1 MLSNSERK
9 KARMQSADFDKLSLR
24 KYNLIIGLVVL
35 YGFVVNALMVWQ
47 FSDFFIKMNPT
58 ALLIGYFVLIIIGSI
73 MAYSKSALLS
83 FIGYNLIVVPVGSL
97 VAIAVPGYSIGSI
110 ISAIV
115 ATAGVVAVMILL
127 STIYPRLFSKLGTA
141 LFISLLLGII
151 TNSIALLFGYAGD
164 IFHWLFV
171 IIFSLYIG
179 YDWFRAQSY
188 PRTLDNAVDSAID
201 LYLDAIN
208 IFINLLAIFGKS
220 DD

>member
-1 MLSNSERK
+1 MISNAERK
-9 KARMQSADFDKLSLR
+9 KQRMQSADFDKLSLR

-47 FSDFFIKMNPT
+47 LSDFFIKMNPT